1 MTKARDD
8 YVAFLAKS
16 VDTSFEGLK
25 IALDCANGAAFETA
39 PEVFKK
45 LGAEVLVINNCPDG
59 VNINRNCGS
68 THMGMLKEFVVENRC
83 DIGLA
88 FDGDADRVLAV
99 DANGIDVDG
108 DRILSII
115 GLDLR
120 NRNQLANNTIVVTV
134 MSNLGMDIMA
144 REQGLTLE
152 KTTVGDRYVLE
163 QMLKFGHILGGEQSG
178 HVLMLQYNTTGD
190 GQLTALRLV
199 QIMKEQEKACPN
211 WHPSCKSTLRC

>member
-1 MTKARDD
+1 M
-8 YVAFLAKS
+8 
-16 VDTSFEGLK
+16 
-25 IALDCANGAAFETA
+25 
-39 PEVFKK
+39 
-45 LGAEVLVINNCPDG
+45 
-59 VNINRNCGS
+59 
-68 THMGMLKEFVVENRC
+68 
-83 DIGLA
+83 
-88 FDGDADRVLAV
+88 
-99 DANGIDVDG
+99 DG

-190 GQLTALRLV
+190 GQLTALQLV
-199 QIMKEQEKACPN
+199 QIMKRTGKSLSELASIMQIYPRCENAKVKNERKYTYMQDPESPRNVRNLRWLFMVRDAC
-211 WHPSCKSTLRC
+211 